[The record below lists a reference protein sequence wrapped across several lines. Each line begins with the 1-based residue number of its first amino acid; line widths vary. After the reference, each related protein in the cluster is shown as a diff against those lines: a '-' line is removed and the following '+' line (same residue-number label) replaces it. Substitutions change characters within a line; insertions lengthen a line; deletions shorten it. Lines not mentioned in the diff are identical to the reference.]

1 MFQMMHGVDSSNN
14 RFQGQFEGSNRGF
27 SLIEILVAL
36 LIGSVLTAMAIPAT
50 RSALASYQLDAALD
64 SVTGAIQGTRYQA
77 IMHGYPYQVDI
88 DPTANTFQVT
98 SEPGGAASFSP
109 IGSAIPISGS
119 PVTISAGTSG
129 GSPAHATLQF
139 KANGAVL
146 VASGQTPPLSFTISY
161 NGTTK
166 TITVSNYGSISVQ

>member
-1 MFQMMHGVDSSNN
+1 
-14 RFQGQFEGSNRGF
+14 
-27 SLIEILVAL
+27 
-36 LIGSVLTAMAIPAT
+36 
-50 RSALASYQLDAALD
+50 
-64 SVTGAIQGTRYQA
+64 
-77 IMHGYPYQVDI
+77 MHGYPYQVDI
-88 DPTANTFQVT
+88 DPTANTFQVA
-98 SEPGGAASFSP
+98 SEPGGAAA
-109 IGSAIPISGS
+109 SARLQCDSHFRF
-119 PVTISAGTSG
+119 AGYDQRRHIG